1 LFFERPEGGET
12 SVLVHIDL
20 DSERE
25 QEDPVEF
32 EELVRSSGAEPVCF
46 IAGSRKTPDART
58 FVGSGKLEEIAEAVR
73 EHQAELVL
81 FNHAL
86 SPSQ

>member
-32 EELVRSSGAEPVCF
+32 EELVRSSGADPVL
-46 IAGSRKTPDART
+46 ASSQAAANRRTPVLLWDQ
-58 FVGSGKLEEIAEAVR
+58 GKLEEIAELLCVSTR
-73 EHQAELVL
+73 
-81 FNHAL
+81 
-86 SPSQ
+86 PSWFCLITH